1 MADISQQD
9 LQNLTDAINRLSG
22 GNRMGGNRSGYSSN
36 SGNDDKAVSGKKK
49 EFVKGMD
56 NVVNAMSKSDKEFN
70 NLYKSTKDVAGQTKE
85 LAANFKSMA
94 AWIALVGTATTA
106 AVNAV
111 NASVD
116 TYRDMA
122 NVGQTFTGSMM
133 KMQMA
138 AADASLPLA
147 DFAKLIKENAMA
159 AAVLGTKGLGD
170 MSKGLRSS
178 LREFDLLNLTTQDLN
193 DYLSEY
199 TETQRLYGNLQNLS
213 QMQATN
219 SMRDLAIETTKLSQ
233 MTGKNRLD
241 IVKQTAQAL
250 RDDSMISLQLVNS
263 GQNLQAFNDTTQKA
277 ISHLAALPGEAGTLM
292 SSMLAQTIGRGSAEL
307 TDMSSDL
314 IKGGMYG
321 VNSMMNQMAERIK
334 KGEMPNM
341 EEFRDRF
348 VAEAKQNMAAIKWQ
362 ADTGNQYAKKIVQ
375 MVGQMENLTGKQ
387 LQDLQ
392 KQQAV
397 TSTVMRLQ
405 DTFNNFSG
413 FLRTKFFTAVEEIFK
428 AFDNSKLKPQ
438 LEALGAKFG
447 ELMDR
452 FGVFLTKVFSP
463 ENILAMGTKLTEF
476 LDAVGTGLPKFI
488 DIVGSIGEKFVAVI
502 KPIIEGFGWVHEKF
516 GLLGTAAAG
525 LIGYLGVKGVGGLLG
540 GFMSKVKG
548 GLSEKFNVG
557 YGIENVGTQN
567 GGLKVWVLNNGG
579 GGGGRGRDSRG
590 GKRRRPGP
598 GSGRSG
604 SNRGSSG
611 RSTGGRTGSIAPD
624 ANKSGGFFRRAAKG
638 VGSVAGKAGGL
649 WRNLPGLAKGGVLG
663 IGTSLALDA
672 LPDFTGKKVLSA
684 GSNIAGMASTG
695 AAIGSIIPGAGTLIG
710 GLVGGGLGAIKEAYD
725 NWDDITKTTSSI
737 WDGAKNMV
745 SGWFGG
751 PSVSSPTTPK
761 TPDMPRPDNAAMSE
775 REQQQMRDMLS
786 QLSNSNMNAQI
797 EYLLNKNTSESTLL
811 AMQMVEEL
819 RKMNKTNRTIA
830 SNTDQ

>member
-22 GNRMGGNRSGYSSN
+22 GNRMGNSNRTGYSSS
-36 SGNDDKAVSGKKK
+36 SGSDDKAVSGKKK

-94 AWIALVGTATTA
+94 AWIALVGTATTS

-116 TYRDMA
+116 TYRDMS
-122 NVGQTFTGSMM
+122 NVGQTFTGSML

-138 AADASLPLA
+138 AADAALPLA
-147 DFAKLIKENAMA
+147 DFAKLIKDNAMA
-159 AAVLGTKGLGD
+159 AAVIGTKGLGD
-170 MSKGLRSS
+170 MSKGLRAS

-199 TETQRLYGNLQNLS
+199 TETQRLYGNLQNLN
-213 QMQATN
+213 QMQATS
-219 SMRDLAIETTKLSQ
+219 SMKDLAIETTKLSQ
-233 MTGKNRLD
+233 MTGKNRMD
-241 IVKQTAQAL
+241 IIKQTAQAL
-250 RDDSMISLQLVNS
+250 RDDSMISLQLMNS
-263 GQNLQAFNDTTQKA
+263 GRNLQEFNDSTQKA
-277 ISHLAALPGEAGTLM
+277 IAHLAALPGEAGTLM
-292 SSMLAQTIGRGSAEL
+292 SSMLSQTIGRGSAEL

-321 VNSMMNQMAERIK
+321 INSMMNEMAEKVK
-334 KGEMPNM
+334 KGEMPDM

-348 VAEAKQNMAAIKWQ
+348 VAEAKQNMSAIKWQ

-375 MVGQMENLTGKQ
+375 MVGQMSNLTGKQ
-387 LQDLQ
+387 LADLT
-392 KQQAV
+392 KQQAI

-438 LEALGAKFG
+438 LEALGARFG

-452 FGVFLTKVFSP
+452 FGTFLTKVFSP
-463 ENILAMGTKLTEF
+463 ENLLSMGNKLTSF
-476 LDAVGTGLPKFI
+476 LDGVGTALPKFLE
-488 DIVGSIGEKFVAVI
+488 VAGSLSEKFIAVV
-502 KPIIEGFGWVHEKF
+502 KPMIEGFSWIHDKF

-525 LIGYLGVKGVGGLLG
+525 LVAYLGVKGVGGLLG
-540 GFMSKVKG
+540 GYMAKIKG

-557 YGIENVGTQN
+557 HGIDNVGIQN
-567 GGLKVWVLNNGG
+567 GGLKVWVVNNGNG
-579 GGGGRGRDSRG
+579 GFDRGSRGRGRKSGPRPNRPGSRNRG
-590 GKRRRPGP
+590 GSVNRPA
-598 GSGRSG
+598 GRA
-604 SNRGSSG
+604 
-611 RSTGGRTGSIAPD
+611 GGIAGEA
-624 ANKSGGFFRRAAKG
+624 ANKSGGFFKRAAKG
-638 VGSVAGKAGGL
+638 VGNIVGKTGGL
-649 WRNLPGLAKGGVLG
+649 WGKLPGLAKGGALG
-663 IGTSLALDA
+663 IGASLALDA
-672 LPDFTGKKVLSA
+672 LPDFAGKKVLSA

-745 SGWFGG
+745 SGWFG
-751 PSVSSPTTPK
+751 PSVSAPITPK
-761 TPDMPRPDNAAMSE
+761 TPDMPKPDNTVMSE
-775 REQQQMRDMLS
+775 REQQQMKDMLNKAME
-786 QLSNSNMNAQI
+786 SNQSAMI

-811 AMQMVEEL
+811 AMQMIEEL
-819 RKMNKTNRTIA
+819 KKMNRTNKSIA
-830 SNTDQ
+830 DNTDQ